1 MLEFLD
7 KFEKRMEWVG
17 AAHSIIN
24 RKGKNTEIEGHFGE
38 NELTGIIIS
47 VLLFIMEKTLED
59 NNECEMAHIEG
70 FLTDLLHTYYTDN
83 QARQQNSTDNQPR
96 EQVHYTDNQARQQ
109 NSTDS
114 QPRQP
119 AHYVGSLT
127 RQQIHELADY
137 IVKDI
142 LQNNGVEYTYAVKNY
157 TKNNTDEV
165 TIRLITDK
173 VITDHNGRKIVY
185 MLTNQG
191 YDFLFRMREV
201 DEEIQLTIEQLKLK
215 EYIKRKN
222 YSSAVRQSVELITLV
237 RQKKKEIDNFILS
250 IRQNI
255 HNVEIDKYEALIKST
270 YSMLSEEYET
280 MAEIQ
285 NMVYRADEK
294 ISEDFKENME
304 FNEKLARARRE
315 VQEIH
320 HNIGVVITEQRD
332 LIINRHSL
340 TDLYMD
346 TIRKSFEFSF
356 EKRYDFEEQVLFPLE
371 RLSHVLEDCLTII
384 RPLWLPSVDR
394 YLSVAG
400 VYEPQII
407 IKDVETKDGLI
418 IPLEEVE
425 DHEEEERIRLNSNRQ
440 VQIVGLLLRET
451 LHAGE
456 ITLHEILDKLKTEDP
471 VMYEDIK
478 TDRRVFLTAIMLYDI
493 GSLRIKE
500 FFDNHTK
507 VMMTPTEEFNI
518 EYCLAVLQEEM
529 AGLPFI
535 VEFTAEKMKDEIHE
549 TISYEENGMK
559 IVENLQMSNL
569 LFKVVL

>member
-1 MLEFLD
+1 MFDFLD
-7 KFEKRMEWVG
+7 KFEKRMEWIG

-24 RKGKNTEIEGHFGE
+24 RRGRNTELEALLGE

-59 NNECEMAHIEG
+59 NNECEMAHIED
-70 FLTDLLHTYYTDN
+70 FLSDLLRSFYT
-83 QARQQNSTDNQPR
+83 
-96 EQVHYTDNQARQQ
+96 E
-109 NSTDS
+109 
-114 QPRQP
+114 
-119 AHYVGSLT
+119 GLT
-127 RQQIHELADY
+127 RQQIHQLADY

-142 LQNNGVEYTYAVKNY
+142 LQNNGIRYTYPVKSY
-157 TKNNTDEV
+157 TKNNTVDVE
-165 TIRLITDK
+165 IRLITDK
-173 VITDHNGRKIVY
+173 VITDKDSRRIVY

-255 HNVEIDKYEALIKST
+255 HNVDIDKYEALVRST
-270 YSMLSEEYET
+270 YSMLAEEYEV
-280 MAEIQ
+280 MEEIQ
-285 NMVYRADEK
+285 RMINQAEEK
-294 ISEDFKENME
+294 ITEDFKANKS
-304 FNEKLARARRE
+304 FSEKLAKARRE

-356 EKRYDFEEQVLFPLE
+356 EKRYDFEEQILFPLE
-371 RLSHVLEDCLTII
+371 RLSNLCEDYLNII
-384 RPLWLPSVDR
+384 QPLWLASTNR
-394 YLSVAG
+394 YMSISG
-400 VYEPQII
+400 IYEPQII
-407 IKDVETKDGLI
+407 IKDVETQDGLI
-418 IPLEEVE
+418 VPIEEN
-425 DHEEEERIRLNSNRQ
+425 DDWEEEERIRVISQRQ
-440 VQIVGLLLRET
+440 VKIIRLFIQETLRER
-451 LHAGE
+451 E
-456 ITLHEILDKLKTEDP
+456 ISLSKILEKMKVKDFKLYK
-471 VMYEDIK
+471 DIK
-478 TDRRVFLTAIMLYDI
+478 TDRRVFLTAIMLYDM
-493 GSLRIKE
+493 GTLKIKE
-500 FFDNHTK
+500 FFDKNTK

-518 EYCLAVLQEEM
+518 EYCLAVLQDEIPD
-529 AGLPFI
+529 LPLI
-535 VEFTAEKMKDEIHE
+535 MEFTTEKLDDELEE
-549 TISYEENGMK
+549 TISHEEDGMN
-559 IVENLQMSNL
+559 IVENIRMSDL